1 MSLLIVRPHNAHK
14 AYTIAAEAFCAL
26 CHKVTGERPGIVTD
40 VAATQALPAH
50 PSLRLV
56 VIGGDD
62 VNLLAR
68 EYKELL
74 PVPCGGEGY
83 AILST
88 TLKGH
93 NALLLWGGRGR
104 STLYAVYRYFE
115 VYLNCKWFWDGDR
128 LPKADTLP
136 MTGLRL
142 IENTKFLYRG
152 TRYFAHR
159 GLHRF
164 QAEHWSIEDWQTE
177 IDWLLKK
184 RLNLLMLRI
193 GQDDLFQKAFPG
205 MVDYPSHKESL
216 PFTGDGFNDRTLFWD
231 LHFRGDLRKQIL
243 QYAKDRDLLL
253 PEDCGTMT
261 HWYSRTPVDFLEN
274 KRPSLLSQPQGTNY
288 AEATGLVWDI
298 REEENLDLYFR
309 LTDTHIREYGQTGLF
324 HTIGLAE
331 RAFSEDR
338 AENLRLKLLTYRL
351 ICRRLREQYP
361 GSKLLLASWD
371 LWMFYT
377 PEEVQALLAQLDKEQ
392 VILLDYTADSMRGSN
407 FRTWGVEGSFPW
419 IFGIF
424 HAYEP
429 SNELRGD
436 YPMLTARLQHAK
448 NDPFCKGMVFWPEC
462 SHGDPFMTEF
472 FAQNAWE
479 VSDQPME
486 EQLKAFCKAR
496 YTHGE
501 ELYTLWEKVLPLA
514 KLMSWS
520 KYEAVTPWAETD
532 LFCRAAYT
540 LDVCKDDP
548 RYDDCLLPLE
558 AHRQNAAEAL
568 RRIALLLGQED
579 AQETRDLYDLART
592 VLTRYLNGLTLTLG
606 RQYSRGEEV
615 TPTAEKLLRLLALY
629 GDFLASNEEFS
640 LFHTLRSLNETAPVN
655 PVFTPTLKR
664 NCDNLYCRSA
674 VTECVLEL
682 YLPEL
687 EKLVEMLK
695 GKTYDKAAL
704 ISFCKANQAAFE
716 ARPLTPSANKEH
728 PARVLQQAAEVLEK
742 ITP

>member
-40 VAATQALPAH
+40 IAATQALPAH

-74 PVPCGGEGY
+74 PIPCGGEGY

-115 VYLNCKWFWDGDR
+115 VCLNCKWFWDGDR

-193 GQDDLFQKAFPG
+193 GQDDLFQKAFPSL
-205 MVDYPSHKESL
+205 VDYPSHKESL

-261 HWYSRTPVDFLEN
+261 HWYSRTPADFLEN

-331 RAFSEDR
+331 RAFSKDR

-407 FRTWGVEGSFPW
+407 FRTWGVEGTFPW

-436 YPMLTARLQHAK
+436 YPMLAERLEKAK

-472 FAQNAWE
+472 FAQ
-479 VSDQPME
+479 
-486 EQLKAFCKAR
+486 
-496 YTHGE
+496 
-501 ELYTLWEKVLPLA
+501 
-514 KLMSWS
+514 
-520 KYEAVTPWAETD
+520 
-532 LFCRAAYT
+532 
-540 LDVCKDDP
+540 
-548 RYDDCLLPLE
+548 
-558 AHRQNAAEAL
+558 
-568 RRIALLLGQED
+568 
-579 AQETRDLYDLART
+579 
-592 VLTRYLNGLTLTLG
+592 
-606 RQYSRGEEV
+606 
-615 TPTAEKLLRLLALY
+615 
-629 GDFLASNEEFS
+629 
-640 LFHTLRSLNETAPVN
+640 
-655 PVFTPTLKR
+655 
-664 NCDNLYCRSA
+664 
-674 VTECVLEL
+674 
-682 YLPEL
+682 
-687 EKLVEMLK
+687 
-695 GKTYDKAAL
+695 
-704 ISFCKANQAAFE
+704 
-716 ARPLTPSANKEH
+716 
-728 PARVLQQAAEVLEK
+728 
-742 ITP
+742 

>member
-1 MSLLIVRPHNAHK
+1 
-14 AYTIAAEAFCAL
+14 
-26 CHKVTGERPGIVTD
+26 
-40 VAATQALPAH
+40 
-50 PSLRLV
+50 
-56 VIGGDD
+56 
-62 VNLLAR
+62 
-68 EYKELL
+68 
-74 PVPCGGEGY
+74 
-83 AILST
+83 
-88 TLKGH
+88 
-93 NALLLWGGRGR
+93 
-104 STLYAVYRYFE
+104 
-115 VYLNCKWFWDGDR
+115 
-128 LPKADTLP
+128 
-136 MTGLRL
+136 
-142 IENTKFLYRG
+142 
-152 TRYFAHR
+152 
-159 GLHRF
+159 
-164 QAEHWSIEDWQTE
+164 
-177 IDWLLKK
+177 
-184 RLNLLMLRI
+184 
-193 GQDDLFQKAFPG
+193 
-205 MVDYPSHKESL
+205 
-216 PFTGDGFNDRTLFWD
+216 
-231 LHFRGDLRKQIL
+231 
-243 QYAKDRDLLL
+243 
-253 PEDCGTMT
+253 
-261 HWYSRTPVDFLEN
+261 
-274 KRPSLLSQPQGTNY
+274 
-288 AEATGLVWDI
+288 
-298 REEENLDLYFR
+298 
-309 LTDTHIREYGQTGLF
+309 
-324 HTIGLAE
+324 
-331 RAFSEDR
+331 
-338 AENLRLKLLTYRL
+338 
-351 ICRRLREQYP
+351 
-361 GSKLLLASWD
+361 KLLLASWD

-377 PEEVQALLAQLDKEQ
+377 PEEVKKLLAQLDKEQ
-392 VILLDYTADSMRGSN
+392 VVLLDYTADSMGGSN

-479 VSDQPME
+479 ISDQPME

-532 LFCRAAYT
+532 LFCRAAWE

-716 ARPLTPSANKEH
+716 VRPLTPSANKER
-728 PARVLQQAAEVLEK
+728 PARVLQQAAEILEK
-742 ITP
+742 

>member
-14 AYTIAAEAFCAL
+14 AYTIAAEEFCAL
-26 CHKVTGERPGIVTD
+26 CHKITGERPGIVTD
-40 VAATQALPAH
+40 VAAKEALPAH
-50 PSLRLV
+50 PSLQLV

-68 EYKELL
+68 EYKEMI
-74 PVPCGGEGY
+74 PIPCGGEGY
-83 AILST
+83 AVLSA
-88 TLKGH
+88 TLRGH
-93 NALLLWGGRGR
+93 NSLLLWGGRGR

-115 VYLNCKWFWDGDR
+115 VYLNCKWFWDGDK
-128 LPKADTLP
+128 LPAADSLP
-136 MTGLRL
+136 MEDIRL
-142 IENTKFLYRG
+142 TETTKFLYRG

-164 QAEHWSIEDWQTE
+164 QAEHWNAEDWQKE
-177 IDWLLKK
+177 IDWLVKK

-205 MVDYPSHKESL
+205 MVDYPSAKESL

-231 LHFRGDLRKQIL
+231 LRFRGDLRKQIL

-261 HWYSRTPVDFLEN
+261 HWYSRTPEDFLQ
-274 KRPSLLSQPQGTNY
+274 KMRPSLLSQPAGTNY
-288 AEATGLVWDI
+288 AESTGLVWDI

-309 LTDTHIREYGQTGLF
+309 LTDTHVHEYGQSGLF

-331 RAFSEDR
+331 RAFSQDR
-338 AENLRLKLLTYRL
+338 EENLRLKLLTYRL

-377 PEEVQALLAQLDKEQ
+377 PEEVKALLAQLDKEQ
-392 VILLDYTADSMRGSN
+392 VVLLDYTADSARKSN
-407 FRTWGVEGSFPW
+407 YRTWGVEGSFPW

-429 SNELRGD
+429 SGEVRGD
-436 YPMLTARLQHAK
+436 YPMLIGRLQHAK
-448 NDPFCKGMVFWPEC
+448 KDPFCKGMVFWPEV

-479 VSDQPME
+479 VSEQPVE
-486 EQLKAFCKAR
+486 EQLKAFCTAR
-496 YTHGE
+496 YTHRE
-501 ELYTLWEKVLPLA
+501 ELLALWEKVLPLA

-532 LFCRAAYT
+532 IFCRAVYT
-540 LDVCKDDP
+540 LDFGQDDP
-548 RYDDCLLPLE
+548 LYDDYLLPLE
-558 AHRQNAAEAL
+558 THRYNAAESL

-579 AQETRDLYDLART
+579 DRETRDLYDLART
-592 VLTRYLNGLTLTLG
+592 ILTRYLNGLTLTLC
-606 RQYSRGEEV
+606 RQYSHGEEV
-615 TPTAEKLLRLLALY
+615 KETAEKLLRLLALY
-629 GDFLASNEEFS
+629 GDFLASNQEYS
-640 LFHTLRSLNETAPVN
+640 LFATLRALNETAPVN
-655 PVFTPTLKR
+655 PNFTPTLKR

-682 YLPEL
+682 YLPE
-687 EKLVEMLK
+687 VERLTEQLK
-695 GKTYDKAAL
+695 AGKYDKEAL
-704 ISFCKANQAAFE
+704 VSFCKANQTAFE
-716 ARPLTPSANKEH
+716 ARPLIPTANKEH

-742 ITP
+742 